1 MKTADHLTDI
11 EIQQYALDARS
22 SGIAA
27 ATHIAQC
34 PHCSGRVAFYQKMV
48 GGMSAMPAEAFDF
61 DLAKTVLAQLPAR
74 KRRHGPERVFIA
86 CVSLAGVIAAVGLFY
101 YLNTSLLND
110 LLGNSEVLI
119 YGTVCCLLFAFL
131 LANRW
136 HEYLSKIRWLD
147 ATESL
152 QHFRAAAV

>member
-22 SGIAA
+22 SGTAA

-61 DLAKTVLAQLPAR
+61 DLAKAVLTQLPAR
-74 KRRHGPERVFIA
+74 KRRHVPERVFIA
-86 CVSLAGVIAAVGLFY
+86 CVSLAGVLTAIGLFY
-101 YLNTSLLND
+101 YLNTRLLND
-110 LLGNSEVLI
+110 LLGNIKVLI
-119 YGTVCCLLFAFL
+119 YGTACCLLFAFL
-131 LANRW
+131 LANLW
-136 HEYLSKIRWLD
+136 NEYVSKIRRLD
-147 ATESL
+147 ASESL
-152 QHFRAAAV
+152 QHFRGAAV

>member
-11 EIQQYALDARS
+11 EIQQYVLDKGS

-27 ATHIAQC
+27 ASHIAQC

-61 DLAKTVLAQLPAR
+61 NLAKAVLTQLPAR
-74 KRRHGPERVFIA
+74 KRRQGPERVFIA
-86 CVSLAGVIAAVGLFY
+86 CVSLAGVLAAIGLFY
-101 YLNTSLLND
+101 YLNTRLLND
-110 LLGNSEVLI
+110 LLWNSEVLI
-119 YGTVCCLLFAFL
+119 CGTVCCLLFAFL
-131 LANRW
+131 LANLW
-136 HEYLSKIRWLD
+136 SEYVSKIRRLD
-147 ATESL
+147 ATGSL